1 MMRKFFS
8 GVLSSLSLLPVLY
21 TPAGAQNAEKS
32 AAVAVADQI
41 HFSII
46 STTAVTFDWI
56 GSMDSIYY
64 GTDKNNLAESMRAIP
79 AEFLPV
85 TFIWV
90 SDPGPYWEAKL
101 TGLQE
106 NTEYAYKIG
115 ASGEVSTFRTP
126 PRAGKG
132 GLQGLYHER
141 HALQL
146 TGVCGHVRS
155 DSWIEASFRP
165 DNRRR
170 DRSGSRW
177 ATKRC
182 HSIPRCDGLVEK
194 CRLDGR

>member
-1 MMRKFFS
+1 MRKFLS

-21 TPAGAQNAEKS
+21 APAAAQNAEKS
-32 AAVAVADQI
+32 VAVAVADQI

-64 GTDKNNLAESMRAIP
+64 GTDKNNLTQSMRAMP

-115 ASGEVSTFRTP
+115 ASGEVGTVRTP
-126 PRAGKG
+126 PAPGKAGYRVCTTSDMHSNSPECVAMFAQIA
-132 GLQGLYHER
+132 GLKPAFVLTTGD
-141 HALQL
+141 L
-146 TGVCGHVRS
+146 TGAG
-155 DSWIEASFRP
+155 P
-165 DNRRR
+165 D
-170 DRSGSRW
+170 G
-177 ATKRC
+177 KRTL
-182 HSIPRCDGLVEK
+182 PFD
-194 CRLDGR
+194 